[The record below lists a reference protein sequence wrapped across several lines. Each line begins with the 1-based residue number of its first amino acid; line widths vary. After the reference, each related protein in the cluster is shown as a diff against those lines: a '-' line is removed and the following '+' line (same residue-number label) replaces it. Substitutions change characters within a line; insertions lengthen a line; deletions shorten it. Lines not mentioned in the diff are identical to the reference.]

1 MISVLEI
8 LFYWMRCHRTT
19 QQGIE
24 SHLAA
29 WHPDVS
35 ATAGTSPLRHRS
47 SIARLSGFPPTRGP
61 AYNVPARCVHD
72 ATQVAS
78 KLENVA
84 RIHETVWSN
93 TDAPA
98 ADKGEPRQFVA
109 CCGSASAI
117 SPASSIDW
125 IFPPCTGLV
134 PLPECMLVSRWV
146 ALAWQNVG
154 ACSVLRVQVET
165 ASCDTT
171 GSGAGK
177 LRFCEA

>member
-1 MISVLEI
+1 MSIDDSNDFCSRDFILLDAMSPHNAAGHRIALGCVASRCQRHCWHITTATSQFNCASLGISSDP
-8 LFYWMRCHRTT
+8 R
-19 QQGIE
+19 
-24 SHLAA
+24 
-29 WHPDVS
+29 P
-35 ATAGTSPLRHRS
+35 
-47 SIARLSGFPPTRGP
+47 
-61 AYNVPARCVHD
+61 CVHD

-125 IFPPCTGLV
+125 IFPRAQVWCRFQSA
-134 PLPECMLVSRWV
+134 CWSR
-146 ALAWQNVG
+146 
-154 ACSVLRVQVET
+154 
-165 ASCDTT
+165 
-171 GSGAGK
+171 AGW
-177 LRFCEA
+177 L